1 MLPLY
6 INMLP
11 NAKGSMAIK
20 QEDIMESYEYVFTA
34 LRGRQ
39 AGREY
44 YVAMCPMKLV
54 PKIFLFLEEEIP
66 AELRSQRTLNKS
78 RIPEIANYIINNQT
92 NYIFSSITASVD
104 GEVRFEQISLNG
116 EKIEDVG
123 KLRITM
129 DSRFIINDGQHRRA
143 AIEQALAECP
153 ELGDE
158 TISVVFF
165 IDVGLKNTQQ
175 MFADLNKHSVRPTR
189 SIGIL
194 YDHRDPLS
202 ALARTLIEKV
212 GVFRN
217 LTEIEKTNISNRS
230 TKLFTLSSIFQG
242 TVSLLRKSQ
251 NSKEVSKK
259 DVSLAIGFW
268 ENVCSNMK
276 DWQLAA
282 EKSVSTHE
290 LRQDY
295 IHSHALAMHAIGR
308 LGASLL
314 STANKDYKKEL
325 KKLRKIDW
333 ARKNK
338 ALWEG
343 RAMIAGKISKSHN
356 SVILTTNCLK
366 NTFRLKLTP
375 EEKKVEQEYLAKA

>member
-356 SVILTTNCLK
+356 SVILTTNHLK

>member
-325 KKLRKIDW
+325 KKLQKIDW

-356 SVILTTNCLK
+356 SVILTTNHLK

>member
-1 MLPLY
+1 MDMEAC
-6 INMLP
+6 NRKKE
-11 NAKGSMAIK
+11 A
-20 QEDIMESYEYVFTA
+20 IMESYEYVFTA

-44 YVAMCPMKLV
+44 YIAMCPMKLV
-54 PKIFLFLEEEIP
+54 PKIFLFQEEEIP
-66 AELRSQRTLNKS
+66 AELRSQRTLNKA
-78 RIPEIANYIINNQT
+78 RIPEIANYILDNQT

-104 GEVRFEQISLNG
+104 GEVKFEPISLNG
-116 EKIEDVG
+116 EKVEDVG

-153 ELGDE
+153 DFGDE

-212 GVFRN
+212 SVFRN

-230 TKLFTLSSIFQG
+230 TKLFTLSGIFQG
-242 TVSLLRKSQ
+242 TVCLLRKSQ
-251 NSKEVSKK
+251 NSKKVSKK
-259 DVSLAIGFW
+259 EESIAISYW
-268 ENVCSNMK
+268 ENVCNNMK

-290 LRQDY
+290 LRQNY

-314 STANKDYKKEL
+314 STAGKDYKKEL
-325 KKLRKIDW
+325 KKLKKVDW

-356 SVILTTNCLK
+356 SVILTTNHLK
-366 NTFRLKLTP
+366 NIFRLKLTP
-375 EEKKVEQEYLAKA
+375 EEMKVEQEYLAKA

>member
-1 MLPLY
+1 
-6 INMLP
+6 MLP

-242 TVSLLRKSQ
+242 TVSLLRKPQ

-325 KKLRKIDW
+325 KKLQKIDW

-356 SVILTTNCLK
+356 SVILTTNHLK

>member
-78 RIPEIANYIINNQT
+78 RVPEIANYIINNQT

-356 SVILTTNCLK
+356 SVILTTNHLK

-375 EEKKVEQEYLAKA
+375 EEMKVEQEYLAKA

>member
-11 NAKGSMAIK
+11 NTKGSMAIK

-158 TISVVFF
+158 TISVVLF

-325 KKLRKIDW
+325 KKLQKIDW

-356 SVILTTNCLK
+356 SVILTTNHLK

>member
-6 INMLP
+6 IYMLP

-356 SVILTTNCLK
+356 SVILTTNHLK

>member
-11 NAKGSMAIK
+11 NTKGSMAIK

-325 KKLRKIDW
+325 KKLQKIDW

-356 SVILTTNCLK
+356 SVILTTNHLK